1 MKTKLPVLLVLF
13 LIVVF
18 QNRGNAQK
26 IQEDHFLQKVGILD
40 SLNSKILNENRE
52 IYIQLPASYTAGSE
66 QKYPVIYVI
75 DGEVFLPTV
84 TNVLDFYSGGFMPE
98 MVIVGVSNR
107 EKRVRDLTT
116 SPVTS
121 INGMPFNLENGQAAN
136 FFNFIEEELV
146 PYIEQKYPVT
156 QFRTLVGHSYGG
168 LFTIYS
174 LLEHSSLFANYIAI
188 DPSLDWDEQKMIHR
202 SKEVLSTQNFSGKS
216 LFVSL
221 GGQLNMQD
229 PNVTI
234 ENVMQDTTD
243 FTLFAR
249 SNILFSELVREN
261 QNNQL
266 SFNWKFYPEEL
277 HGTIAFP
284 SIKDGLIAVFK
295 WFQMENTDKFNSP
308 DTAKDDLAGIINYRA
323 DKLKTHFGYTVPP
336 YPEDLLNML
345 GYMSMDMQQ
354 PEKSKMFFELGIKYY
369 PASANAYD
377 SMADY
382 YETSTDYV
390 AALKYVSKAFEIS
403 GNDNY
408 KDKMERLKQ
417 HIHKK

>member
-1 MKTKLPVLLVLF
+1 MKAKLSVLLILF

-26 IQEDHFLQKVGILD
+26 IQEDHFLQKEGVLD
-40 SLNSKILNENRE
+40 SLYSKVLNENRE
-52 IYIQLPASYTAGSE
+52 IYIQMPASYTAGSQ
-66 QKYPVIYVI
+66 QKYPVIYI
-75 DGEVFLPTV
+75 LDGEVFLPTV

-98 MVIVGVSNR
+98 MVVVGISNR
-107 EKRVRDLTT
+107 ENRVRDLTT
-116 SPVTS
+116 SPVTT

-136 FFNFIEEELV
+136 FFSFIEDELV

-156 QFRTLVGHSYGG
+156 QFRTLIGHSYGG

-174 LLEHSSLFANYIAI
+174 LLEHKSLFANYIAI
-188 DPSLDWDEQKMIHR
+188 DPSLDWDKQKMIHR
-202 SKEVLSTQNFSGKS
+202 SKEVLSAQNFNGKS

-229 PNVTI
+229 PNITI

-249 SNILFSELVREN
+249 SNIMFSEFVREN

-266 SFNWKFYPEEL
+266 SFNWKFYQEEL

-308 DTAKDDLAGIINYRA
+308 DTPIDELTAIINYRA
-323 DKLKTHFGYTVPP
+323 DKLKKHFGYAVPP

-345 GYMSMDMQQ
+345 GYMSMDMEQ
-354 PEKSKMFFELGIKYY
+354 PEKSKMFFEFGIKYY

-382 YETSTDYV
+382 YEASIDYV
-390 AALKYVSKAFEIS
+390 NALKYVSKAFEIS
-403 GNDNY
+403 GSDNY
-408 KDKMERLKQ
+408 RDRIEKLKQ
-417 HIHKK
+417 SIHKK